1 MTHWTTLRNLLY
13 TARIKKTT
21 HIYISYRPNLHHVHV
36 PCVSLL
42 IILVGGIDVRPIW
55 IIWPKIAMWVPC
67 MYVCVCPSATSKHP
81 LPLSVVTIHIKPL
94 LFIWL
99 SSHLCTVSSSSL
111 AAISCHHLIC
121 LHAVERCGHRYPVFV
136 WLEATLIIIRLH
148 ACIGYTKVC
157 HMFTDCQSMCLPLF
171 LQGWKAVLMFLVIL
185 FDFPSFYH
193 SFYK

>member
-42 IILVGGIDVRPIW
+42 IILVGGIDVWPIW

-81 LPLSVVTIHIKPL
+81 LPLSVVTIHIIIIYLVVVSPL
-94 LFIWL
+94 YSIFFLASSYIMSSFNLFACCREW
-99 SSHLCTVSSSSL
+99 
-111 AAISCHHLIC
+111 
-121 LHAVERCGHRYPVFV
+121 CGHCYLVFV

-157 HMFTDCQSMCLPLF
+157 HMFTDCQNMCLPLF

>member
-1 MTHWTTLRNLLY
+1 MLHSSMTHWTTLRNLLY

-99 SSHLCTVSSSSL
+99 LSHLCTVSSSSL

-121 LHAVERCGHRYPVFV
+121 LHSVENDVDTV
-136 WLEATLIIIRLH
+136 T
-148 ACIGYTKVC
+148 
-157 HMFTDCQSMCLPLF
+157 LF
-171 LQGWKAVLMFLVIL
+171 LFGWK
-185 FDFPSFYH
+185 PH
-193 SFYK
+193 SK

>member
-94 LFIWL
+94 LLIWL
-99 SSHLCTVSSSSL
+99 SSHLFYSIFFLASSYIMPSFNL
-111 AAISCHHLIC
+111 FSCC
-121 LHAVERCGHRYPVFV
+121 REWCGHRYLGFV

-148 ACIGYTKVC
+148 ACISYTKVC
-157 HMFTDCQSMCLPLF
+157 HMFRAS
-171 LQGWKAVLMFLVIL
+171 LVAFENRLIG
-185 FDFPSFYH
+185 
-193 SFYK
+193 

>member
-1 MTHWTTLRNLLY
+1 MLHSSMTHWTTLRNLLY
-13 TARIKKTT
+13 TSRIKKTT
-21 HIYISYRPNLHHVHV
+21 RIYISYRPNIHHVHV

-111 AAISCHHLIC
+111 AAISCHHLIW
-121 LHAVERCGHRYPVFV
+121 LHAVESDVDTV
-136 WLEATLIIIRLH
+136 T
-148 ACIGYTKVC
+148 
-157 HMFTDCQSMCLPLF
+157 LF
-171 LQGWKAVLMFLVIL
+171 LFGWK
-185 FDFPSFYH
+185 PH
-193 SFYK
+193 S